1 MPNFEKQALNVLDHD
16 EEITTC
22 ETASYKLFH
31 EMPEADKQDFLIK
44 AHQRFTKE
52 QLAVMYNLTE
62 EEVETYLKEKTSHS
76 DKQQEQ
82 EHAGEGQEVN
92 ELPAPVTSEYVHAVA
107 TELVYPL
114 GITSNLG
121 LSKDVLSL
129 IRSVCS
135 MADYYHK
142 PYAQIAF
149 ANGTGIFT
157 YKKQK
162 GEYIPSLVIHP
173 DVVDDLVH

>member
-1 MPNFEKQALNVLDHD
+1 MQNFEKQALKVLDHD

-62 EEVETYLKEKTSHS
+62 EEVESFLKEKTSRS
-76 DKQQEQ
+76 DEQLKQEFTGE
-82 EHAGEGQEVN
+82 EH
-92 ELPAPVTSEYVHAVA
+92 ELAVPVTSEYVHAVA

-114 GITSNLG
+114 GVTSNLG